1 MREPNPRLGR
11 GLAALLGDV
20 RSISSS
26 APSGE
31 IDIEALDPG
40 AFQPRAAIGLDG
52 LADLVA
58 SIRTRGILQPLLI
71 RPHPTNAARYQIIA
85 GERRWRAAQE
95 VGLSVVP
102 CLIRPM
108 TDADATAAALVENL
122 QRVDLDPIEEA
133 EGFRRLINE
142 FGLTQEELG
151 LAIGKSRSHVANALR
166 LLGLP
171 STVSDYVR
179 RGVLTAGHARAAL
192 ACLDPAA
199 AAELMVAKGLS
210 VRDAE
215 ALSTAA
221 PRNKRDKP
229 EPARKDADLRAVE
242 ADLTEKLGM
251 EVTIAFNGARGTV
264 KIAYQTLDQLDHV
277 IARLGRL

>member
-20 RSISSS
+20 RSLNVSQ
-26 APSGE
+26 PSGE
-31 IDIEALDPG
+31 LDVQSLEPG

-52 LADLVA
+52 LAELVV
-58 SIRTRGILQPLLI
+58 SVRSRGILQPLLV
-71 RPHPTNAARYQIIA
+71 RPHPTESGRYQIIA

-95 VGLSVVP
+95 VGLAVVP
-102 CLIRPM
+102 CLVRTM
-108 TDADATAAALVENL
+108 SDADATAAALVENL
-122 QRVDLDPIEEA
+122 QRVDLNPIEEA

-171 STVSDYVR
+171 HAVSDYVR

-192 ACLDPAA
+192 ACADPAA
-199 AAELMVAKGLS
+199 AAELMVAKSLS

-215 ALSTAA
+215 ALSAAA
-221 PRNKRDKP
+221 PRAKRERP

-251 EVTIAFNGARGTV
+251 EVSIVFNGRSGTV

-277 IARLGRL
+277 IARLGR